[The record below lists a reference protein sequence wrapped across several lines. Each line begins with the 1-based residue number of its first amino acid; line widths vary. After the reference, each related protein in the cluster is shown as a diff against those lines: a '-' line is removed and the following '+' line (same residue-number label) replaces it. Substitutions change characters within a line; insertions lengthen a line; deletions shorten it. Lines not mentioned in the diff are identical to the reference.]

1 VKRVTADSNVLISA
15 ILRGGKPRDLLN
27 LVHSGQID
35 LALSEDIL
43 TESLRVL
50 RDKFRRTPEQL
61 GRRLPARHQ
70 SNDHA
75 H

>member
-35 LALSEDIL
+35 LALSEDNL
-43 TESLRVL
+43 DRKPPGAP
-50 RDKFRRTPEQL
+50 RQA
-61 GRRLPARHQ
+61 PA
-70 SNDHA
+70 HA
-75 H
+75 RAA